1 MNRLLEASIFT
12 GLPPWTSISY
22 HGAVTPK
29 LLRFEVSDGTA
40 LRPFYLASIVSSK
53 EKLSWQSFQDLLA
66 HAVSSAQAGMAGF
79 YGLDV
84 LSVDIRDG
92 IRNFAVGDYA
102 RLLINHAK
110 TLSPAEPSVLIRYG
124 QVFAILQKRAPADW
138 GKVDLLTHIEIVNPE
153 KTRRKNYLKKLLR
166 DSGSPEGALYLV
178 HDLGLA
184 PVWGPDE
191 PSECLSEQIYLRHSG
206 ISC

>member
-110 TLSPAEPSVLIRYG
+110 TLSPAEPSALIRYG

-153 KTRRKNYLKKLLR
+153 KTRRKTTLKT
-166 DSGSPEGALYLV
+166 SPRFVRRRGPFTWSTTSVSLPFGA
-178 HDLGLA
+178 
-184 PVWGPDE
+184 PMNP
-191 PSECLSEQIYLRHSG
+191 LSACRSRFTFVIPG
-206 ISC
+206 